1 MVRIGKDLENL
12 KKLNNLFL
20 APLFINDDPFT
31 KVLQTSSSETQGL
44 TVESK
49 GSQTGKSG
57 ANQKF
62 TRTSKHFRKY
72 MINILIPNLSFLSR
86 KSVNRPL

>member
-1 MVRIGKDLENL
+1 MAHPSGMVRIGKDLENL

-20 APLFINDDPFT
+20 AALFINDDPFI

-57 ANQKF
+57 ANQSLQERANTF
-62 TRTSKHFRKY
+62 
-72 MINILIPNLSFLSR
+72 
-86 KSVNRPL
+86 VN